1 MTTRQQNRPRRWLR
15 LATAAAVVGGLG
27 AAAGGAM
34 ASPAAEYGMIAGGA
48 ATGIAGIARMKEAA
62 AAKQEHV
69 AGPAGAAA
77 AGVTGATGNFPGMAP
92 AQPSVRTVVSSTV
105 RVAETQLISGDQRIS
120 VDVRKGGLL
129 RLKEPVGTVFIAN
142 PDIADVQV
150 KSPTLI
156 YIFGKAPGETTL
168 YALSS
173 DDRVIFSG
181 IVTVQHNLAR
191 LRQAVAAYL
200 PDTNVELRSID
211 DSIVISG
218 RVHSAA
224 QAEDL
229 NRLAI
234 SVVGSKAKVINRVQI
249 AAPNQVNLRVRIAE
263 MSREIVKELG
273 FNWDASLIGNKFRIG
288 LQTGG
293 GALIKADN
301 ALSGFVV
308 SGKFSL
314 DSVVNA
320 LEREGLISVL
330 AEPNLTALSGETA
343 SFLAG
348 GEFPIP
354 VPQDNRTISIT
365 FKQFGVGLAFT
376 PTLLSDE
383 RINLKVRPE
392 VSQLTSAGAVNI
404 QGFSIPALTTRRAE
418 TTVELGSGQSFAIA
432 GLLQNTLTRDLN
444 KFPGLADLP
453 ILGALFRS
461 DDYQR
466 NESELVIIVTPYI
479 VRPVSAPRLALP
491 TDGLKMPRDMERL
504 FKGTSYSASPYTPP
518 NVVRDRQGRRLI
530 GPAGFSLN

>member
-1 MTTRQQNRPRRWLR
+1 MLLATAILGAVTWGAGTASAFQAIEYGMMAGGAAAGVAGIAQMKRAAAASQEHVSGTAAA
-15 LATAAAVVGGLG
+15 ATAAARKIGIAPSG
-27 AAAGGAM
+27 AAAQ
-34 ASPAAEYGMIAGGA
+34 
-48 ATGIAGIARMKEAA
+48 T
-62 AAKQEHV
+62 Q
-69 AGPAGAAA
+69 
-77 AGVTGATGNFPGMAP
+77 
-92 AQPSVRTVVSSTV
+92 VRTVVSSSTPV
-105 RVAETQLISGDQRIS
+105 TETKLITGDKRIS

-129 RLKEPVGTVFIAN
+129 RLKEPVGTVFIAD
-142 PDIADVQV
+142 PDIADIQV

-156 YIFGKAPGETTL
+156 YILGKAPGETTL
-168 YALSS
+168 YALSK

-181 IVTVQHNLAR
+181 IVTVQHNLSR
-191 LRQAVAAYL
+191 LRQAVDDFM
-200 PDTNVELRSID
+200 PDTNIHVRSVD
-211 DSIVISG
+211 DSIVLSG
-218 RVHSAA
+218 RVHTAV

-229 NRLAI
+229 RRLAS
-234 SVVGSKAKVINRVQI
+234 SVVGADNKIINRVQI

-263 MSREIVKELG
+263 MSREIVKQLG
-273 FNWDASLIGNKFRIG
+273 FNWNATVIGSKFRIG

-293 GALIKADN
+293 GAVVNGDN
-301 ALSGFVV
+301 ALTGFVT

-320 LEREGLISVL
+320 LEKEGLISVL

-354 VPQDNRTISIT
+354 IPQDNRTIGIT

-392 VSQLTSAGAVNI
+392 VSQLTSTGAVTI

-461 DDYQR
+461 DNYQR

-491 TDGLKMPRDMERL
+491 TDGLKMPRDVERL
-504 FKGTSYSASPYTPP
+504 FKGTSYSASPHSPQT
-518 NVVRDRQGRRLI
+518 VVRDRQGRRLI